1 MTGAPAGAAYEGL
14 APLYDRRRPTYP
26 AEAVHAVVS
35 LATEAA
41 PCGSVLDV
49 GCGTGIFTRLL
60 AAELPDAFSVTGV
73 EPSADMRTTAAARA
87 EASRRIRF
95 VAGQAEALPVDTQ
108 STILVTA
115 ATAAHWFDRPRFYAE
130 TARVLAPGGSIA
142 LVQNERRWWDSS
154 ALAEYETIL
163 ESLIAD
169 YQRGSHPDA
178 KGGYSVVDF
187 TQELSANALFATP
200 VSRIWNWE
208 MRFARDAFVEF
219 SLSSSIVQRAIAQT
233 SRGTILQ
240 ALDALLD
247 RHSVKGSIAVLYR
260 TRVVT
265 ATGVDTG
272 GHRTET
278 FRAETE

>member
-26 AEAVHAVVS
+26 AEAVRAVAS

-41 PCGSVLDV
+41 ASGSVLDV

-87 EASRRIRF
+87 EASRRIQF
-95 VAGQAEALPVDTQ
+95 VAGRAEALPVDAQ
-108 STILVTA
+108 STTLVTA

-142 LVQNERRWWDSS
+142 LVQNERRWWDSPG
-154 ALAEYETIL
+154 LAEYETIL
-163 ESLIAD
+163 ESAVPD
-169 YQRGSHPDA
+169 YRRGSHPDA
-178 KGGYSVVDF
+178 RDGFSIADF
-187 TQELSANALFATP
+187 AAELSANASFATP
-200 VSRIWNWE
+200 ASRIWNWE
-208 MRFARDAFVEF
+208 MRFDRNAFVEF
-219 SLSSSIVQRAIAQT
+219 SLSSSIVQRAIARA
-233 SRGTILQ
+233 SRDTFLQ

-247 RHSVKGSIAVLYR
+247 RHSTNGSIAVQYR
-260 TRVVT
+260 TKVVA
-265 ATGVDTG
+265 AT
-272 GHRTET
+272 
-278 FRAETE
+278 RADIGDH